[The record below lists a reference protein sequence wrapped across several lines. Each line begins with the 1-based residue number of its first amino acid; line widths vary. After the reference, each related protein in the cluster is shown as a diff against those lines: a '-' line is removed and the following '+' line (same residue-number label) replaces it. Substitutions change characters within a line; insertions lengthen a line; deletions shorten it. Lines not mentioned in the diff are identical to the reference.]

1 MLIEAPKTKYNQ
13 GDMCIQV
20 LQDHPDDQ
28 DICQYYFTILGFGF
42 KDYELCYNIQWLG
55 GVDPGGQANTSLD
68 QTVELVSDFD
78 RDPNCR
84 KVS

>member
-20 LQDHPDDQ
+20 LEPDLHSPL
-28 DICQYYFTILGFGF
+28 CQYYFTILGFSF
-42 KDYELCYNIQWLG
+42 KDYQLCYNIQWLG
-55 GVDPGGQANTSLD
+55 GVDPCGQANTSLD

-78 RDPNCR
+78 HDPCYR

>member
-20 LQDHPDDQ
+20 LEADLHSPR
-28 DICQYYFTILGFGF
+28 CQYYFTILGFTF
-42 KDYELCYNIQWLG
+42 KDYQLCYNIQWLG
-55 GVDPGGQANTSLD
+55 GVDHDGQANTSLD
-68 QTVELVSDFD
+68 QTVEYVSDFD
-78 RDPNCR
+78 RDPCYR